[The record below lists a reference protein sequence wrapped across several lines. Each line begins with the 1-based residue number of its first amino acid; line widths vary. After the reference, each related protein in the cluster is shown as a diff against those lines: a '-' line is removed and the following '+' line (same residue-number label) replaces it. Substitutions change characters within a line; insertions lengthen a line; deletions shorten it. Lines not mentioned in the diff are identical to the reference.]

1 MWYSTNDGRTYV
13 AELPNLQQRMKG
25 YMAAPGSLHENLYG
39 DAGNLELT
47 AAFFKLI
54 NVNV

>member
-1 MWYSTNDGRTYV
+1 MWYSTCDGQISV
-13 AELPNLQQRMKG
+13 ADLPAYSNERKDTWQH
-25 YMAAPGSLHENLYG
+25 PVPLHEKLYG

-47 AAFFKLI
+47 AAFFNLI